1 MVRTPEQIAKDH
13 EAASLRSS
21 SWTFRQIGQ
30 HFGVNESGAY
40 KMVQRAVADIPR
52 GDTAELVAIE
62 VEKLDAIERKYLE
75 IARKHHVFVS
85 QGGKVVYDGD
95 VKLEDDGPAMQAM
108 AGLLRVSERRS
119 RLLGLDAPAK
129 SQVEVVNYDAGRVE
143 ARVSELRAALEQ
155 FGRQPIPLDG

>member
-95 VKLEDDGPAMQAM
+95 VKLEDDGPAQCSD
-108 AGLLRVSERRS
+108 GRS
-119 RLLGLDAPAK
+119 A
-129 SQVEVVNYDAGRVE
+129 
-143 ARVSELRAALEQ
+143 ARVGTPLTAPGPGRARQVPGRGGEL
-155 FGRQPIPLDG
+155 